1 MPDPESLPPVS
12 TRYVP
17 DMVRLLVQRQNP
29 EDGMWGTWAVVESST
44 RTLFRNE
51 GWFAPRRVAYEEV
64 IEAES
69 SVRKRAQ
76 YAARGQMETRP
87 GSVRIAQSRW
97 SEYWKKWDDEANV
110 FNTIWKDGA
119 WL

>member
-1 MPDPESLPPVS
+1 MPDPEALPPVS

-29 EDGMWGTWAVVESST
+29 EDGLWGTWAVVESST

-51 GWFAPRRVAYEEV
+51 GWFRPLRVAYEEV
-64 IEAES
+64 IESES

-76 YAARGQMETRP
+76 YAARMQMETRP
-87 GSVRIAQSRW
+87 GSVRIIESYW
-97 SEYWKKWDDEANV
+97 SDFSKCWRDEGNIA
-110 FNTIWKDGA
+110 NTIWKDGM